1 MYDITLHESLFPAQ
15 ADAVL
20 RDITVGHLLREIAD
34 IHSEAIALVDIDD
47 TGIERQAWTYAEL
60 FDTSSRLALALAT
73 RFSPGEESWCGHPT
87 SLNGSSWSTPAGWR
101 VWFW

>member
-20 RDITVGHLLREIAD
+20 RDITVGDLLREIAET
-34 IHSEAIALVDIDD
+34 HSEAIALVDIDD

-60 FDTSSRLALALAT
+60 FDTSRRKVQKFAIREKFLAGGY
-73 RFSPGEESWCGHPT
+73 GEV
-87 SLNGSSWSTPAGWR
+87 L
-101 VWFW
+101 